1 MKFTYKS
8 LTDGVLRP
16 VIPIEVGYGE
26 KVIRYFALI
35 DSGAD
40 MNLFHGEIAD
50 LLGIRLESGLKGE
63 VSGITEGE
71 SQIFYTHPITIKIG
85 NDTYKSEAAFMPTL
99 SRNGHGLLGQ
109 SGFFNLFTVT
119 FDRSKKEIELS

>member
-1 MKFTYKS
+1 MVF
-8 LTDGVLRP
+8 VLRP

-71 SQIFYTHPITIKIG
+71 SQIFYTHPITIRIG
-85 NDTYKSEAAFMPTL
+85 NDIYKSEAAFMPTL

-109 SGFFNLFTVT
+109 SGFFSLFTVT
-119 FDRSKKEIELS
+119 FDRSKKEIELSTNCR